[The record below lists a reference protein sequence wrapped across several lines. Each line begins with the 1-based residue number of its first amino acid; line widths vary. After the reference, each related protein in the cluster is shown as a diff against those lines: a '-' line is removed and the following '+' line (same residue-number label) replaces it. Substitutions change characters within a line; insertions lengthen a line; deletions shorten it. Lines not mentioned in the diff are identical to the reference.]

1 MADRVDRYFSDYYSG
16 VFEAEIKNAKK
27 SISERDSN
35 GDKMRLAHY
44 EEEVFIIENFLNTIS
59 DEDKKIMSMRLDRRK
74 KKSWIE
80 LSSIMMQS
88 ETNLRRKFKAVKTS
102 FENNFLGIEIKKPQK
117 FVEMTAEQKLLF
129 LHYKKFSWFSV
140 FLGKL
145 NDRYN
150 ETYSSLPD
158 LSCFDNWGVS
168 REREN
173 ELMLAWLQPSLI
185 KVIGENND

>member
-27 SISERDSN
+27 SISERDS
-35 GDKMRLAHY
+35 DEERMRLSHY
-44 EEEVFIIENFLNTIS
+44 EEEVFVIENFLNTIS

-88 ETNLRRKFKAVKTS
+88 ESNLRRKFKAIKTS
-102 FENNFLGIEIKKPQK
+102 FENNFLGIEIRKPEK
-117 FVEMTAEQKLLF
+117 FVEMTAEQKLIF

-173 ELMLAWLQPSLI
+173 ELMLAWLQPNVI
-185 KVIGENND
+185 KVIGESDD